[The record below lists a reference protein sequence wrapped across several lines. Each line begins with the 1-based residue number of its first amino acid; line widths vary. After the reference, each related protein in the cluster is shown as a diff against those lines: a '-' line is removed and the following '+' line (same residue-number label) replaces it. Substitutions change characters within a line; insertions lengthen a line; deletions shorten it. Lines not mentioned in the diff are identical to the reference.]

1 MTKSLEKSQNLLKLL
16 KSTLGPNDYNSWLT
30 SENNCYIEVNDAVLR
45 CSMKIY
51 DVAFRWV
58 SQYVGNKNKEIDQL
72 TNASR

>member
-16 KSTLGPNDYNSWLT
+16 KSTLSPNDHNWWLT
-30 SENNCYIEVNDAVLR
+30 TNNCYIEVNDAVLR